1 MTEAYTPVPFITR
14 TRMARKLGQEAS
26 ERAEAKA
33 AEQVPGFTERA
44 LEHIRSV
51 AQALGPDSQVRGE
64 DIVNGAKVAGIRPHD
79 DRAFGA
85 VFQKAIRE
93 GLIVPVGFAPRTKGH
108 GTAGGRV
115 YARGEGV

>member
-1 MTEAYTPVPFITR
+1 MHEVFIPFAVR

-26 ERAEAKA
+26 ERAEEKA
-33 AEQVPGFTERA
+33 NGQVPGFTERA

-51 AQALGPDSQVRGE
+51 AQALGPESKVRGE
-64 DIVNGAKVAGIRPHD
+64 DLVNGAKLAGIRPHD

-85 VFQKAIRE
+85 VFRKAVRE

-115 YARGEGV
+115 YAKGEGV